1 MTEFLER
8 TRLDWRNG
16 VDSPYEQLH
25 RKDPQVVGDGEEGL
39 TVSRPKR
46 SKMF

>member
-1 MTEFLER
+1 MTGLSP
-8 TRLDWRNG
+8 TRSGWRNG
-16 VDSPYEQLH
+16 VDSPYDQPH